1 MIEENSIQFNLNLNM
16 EFSDSEP
23 YDFPIGDLLD
33 SDCEDNTVSNSGKV
47 KPQEDVDFKREAK
60 VTKAKKRKKEETK
73 KIVMRRRVKVRA
85 DVMREGRKSE
95 KWKINEQ
102 NIDWNRMIDGDQ
114 KKDVPEK
121 KRKFSNEAHLILVV
135 LRSLYVVLFVV
146 FKSSQS
152 YLFCHSI
159 ISIMKKNIATKR
171 HKPSLLFRSLAIS
184 TCLIF
189 ITG

>member
-1 MIEENSIQFNLNLNM
+1 MNM

-73 KIVMRRRVKVRA
+73 KIVMRRRVKVRT

-114 KKDVPEK
+114 KKDVPVK
-121 KRKFSNEAHLILVV
+121 KRKFSNEAHLIFVV

-146 FKSSQS
+146 
-152 YLFCHSI
+152 L
-159 ISIMKKNIATKR
+159 
-171 HKPSLLFRSLAIS
+171 RSL
-184 TCLIF
+184 
-189 ITG
+189 